1 MLLNMLPILFMVCL
15 VVVTQIL
22 LILEIFVAL
31 FTMEVVLVLVTLL
44 MALSSI

>member
-15 VVVTQIL
+15 VVMSQIL